1 MHAKHSEVLSF
12 DRFGGVLVEAVGP
25 VATQTRY
32 RESTNLYLRG

>member
-25 VATQTRY
+25 VVAGLATWLAT
-32 RESTNLYLRG
+32 